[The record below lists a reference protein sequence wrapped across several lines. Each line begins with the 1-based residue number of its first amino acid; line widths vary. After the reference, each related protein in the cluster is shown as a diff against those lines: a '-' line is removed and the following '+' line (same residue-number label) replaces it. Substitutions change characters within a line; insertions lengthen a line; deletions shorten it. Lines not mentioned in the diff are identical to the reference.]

1 MRCVGVGPAVG
12 NADQVRPVV
21 LQLEAPWVILELTAI
36 YALGVVDSGL
46 VDETVDYA
54 VEVTPI
60 QDVRWALFT

>member
-1 MRCVGVGPAVG
+1 
-12 NADQVRPVV
+12 V